1 MSQVHLCTDDWQE
14 NAPAYV
20 FWQVNLDAARI
31 SFCGW
36 YLKEVMANSPPDLR
50 RLTTILQ
57 KLSAAP
63 GSAPLW
69 KLPQG
74 TPGAGQVGRPSIEN
88 FQMFDATMI
97 LAVS

>member
-36 YLKEVMANSPPDLR
+36 YLKEVMAISPPDA
-50 RLTTILQ
+50 
-57 KLSAAP
+57 SAWHP
-63 GSAPLW
+63 GR
-69 KLPQG
+69 
-74 TPGAGQVGRPSIEN
+74 GAGGE
-88 FQMFDATMI
+88 AE
-97 LAVS
+97 